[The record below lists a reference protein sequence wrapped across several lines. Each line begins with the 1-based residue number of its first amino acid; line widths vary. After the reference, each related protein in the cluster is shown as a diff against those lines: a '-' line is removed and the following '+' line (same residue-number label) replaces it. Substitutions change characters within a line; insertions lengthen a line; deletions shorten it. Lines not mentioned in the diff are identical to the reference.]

1 MVGASREAML
11 PSIHCTIHLLQL
23 CVKDAIFEQES
34 IKEFIAKCRRLYGH
48 FSHSSSATATFFKIQ
63 DDLGM
68 PMQLRLVQDVTTRW
82 NSTYLML
89 ERLLRLKR
97 PVQIYLGEH
106 ERLNLTITA
115 SELQVA
121 ELIVDILKPFFA
133 ITKSMSSEVAS
144 VSVVIPS
151 ILTLQKYVQRREDPE
166 GEIAATKQKVL
177 SAVEKRFF
185 NENDNHLKISVT
197 YSQQF
202 LTRDL
207 GTHFY
212 RMHSKMQ
219 NSL

>member
-1 MVGASREAML
+1 
-11 PSIHCTIHLLQL
+11 
-23 CVKDAIFEQES
+23 
-34 IKEFIAKCRRLYGH
+34 
-48 FSHSSSATATFFKIQ
+48 
-63 DDLGM
+63 
-68 PMQLRLVQDVTTRW
+68 
-82 NSTYLML
+82 
-89 ERLLRLKR
+89 
-97 PVQIYLGEH
+97 
-106 ERLNLTITA
+106 
-115 SELQVA
+115 
-121 ELIVDILKPFFA
+121 
-133 ITKSMSSEVAS
+133 MSSEVAS